1 MNNLPPEKVKKTVE
15 ALELT
20 QTLLTELK
28 EDIDS
33 YFALCEEVGTTTD
46 AIKNTKDEIVYLVRT
61 NSDTLEAVRALQFV
75 DMSSY
80 DPHKLFRS
88 TQE

>member
-1 MNNLPPEKVKKTVE
+1 M
-15 ALELT
+15 ELA
-20 QTLLTELK
+20 QTFLTELK

-33 YFALCEEVGTTTD
+33 YFAQCEEAGTTTD
-46 AIKNTKDEIVYLVRT
+46 AIENTKEEIVHLVRT
-61 NSDTLEAVRALQFV
+61 NSDTLESVRALQFV

-80 DPHKLFRS
+80 DPRKLFRS